1 MESFPIGENFDIV
14 GVFYQNQS
22 DIEVAAAAKLDR
34 LPIVIQYRVK
44 SQYWERELPLLGF
57 QQFCLTKIN
66 SVNWKVLYPKQY
78 LPIWKKRKKCL
89 RTCLQKH
96 LVWHNSERCL
106 LLQKEIVLVSEMEPT
121 LMEVVS
127 SGGLPRDLPST
138 CTWCYCDT
146 KDASNICCRR
156 NRWDHLQ
163 LKKNR
168 MVSVVDYSLKK
179 CRVGNTVSSTKC
191 IDNMLFFRNEW
202 GITATLYWCRPYYIR
217 KGQRQT
223 ICIGMPL

>member
-66 SVNWKVLYPKQY
+66 SVNWEVLYPKQY
-78 LPIWKKRKKCL
+78 LPIWKKKCL

-96 LVWHNSERCL
+96 LVWHNSERCPR
-106 LLQKEIVLVSEMEPT
+106 LQKEIVLVSEMEPT

-163 LKKNR
+163 LKKKIIY
-168 MVSVVDYSLKK
+168 MHGQW
-179 CRVGNTVSSTKC
+179 CQ
-191 IDNMLFFRNEW
+191 LFFQ
-202 GITATLYWCRPYYIR
+202 
-217 KGQRQT
+217 K
-223 ICIGMPL
+223 M